1 MIDLNCS
8 VFPNGSFY
16 FIGEIMKIKDASRY
30 LRVHQTTIR
39 RLIKERKLRILA
51 DGSVNSEDLELIRLE
66 WQDRLQV
73 QPAKFIKHAKNY

>member
-1 MIDLNCS
+1 
-8 VFPNGSFY
+8 
-16 FIGEIMKIKDASRY
+16 MKITDASKY

-39 RLIKERKLRILA
+39 RLIKEKKLRTLA

>member
-1 MIDLNCS
+1 
-8 VFPNGSFY
+8 
-16 FIGEIMKIKDASRY
+16 MKIADASKY

-39 RLIKERKLRILA
+39 RLIKERKLRTLA

-73 QPAKFIKHAKNY
+73 KPAQFIKHAKNY

>member
-1 MIDLNCS
+1 
-8 VFPNGSFY
+8 
-16 FIGEIMKIKDASRY
+16 MKIKDASRY
-30 LRVHQTTIR
+30 LKVHQTTIR

>member
-1 MIDLNCS
+1 
-8 VFPNGSFY
+8 
-16 FIGEIMKIKDASRY
+16 MKIADASRY

-73 QPAKFIKHAKNY
+73 KPAKFIKHAKNY

>member
-1 MIDLNCS
+1 
-8 VFPNGSFY
+8 
-16 FIGEIMKIKDASRY
+16 MKIADASKY
-30 LRVHQTTIR
+30 LRVHQTTIT
-39 RLIKERKLRILA
+39 RLIKERKLRTLA

>member
-1 MIDLNCS
+1 
-8 VFPNGSFY
+8 
-16 FIGEIMKIKDASRY
+16 MKIKDASRY

-66 WQDRLQV
+66 WADRLQV

>member
-1 MIDLNCS
+1 
-8 VFPNGSFY
+8 
-16 FIGEIMKIKDASRY
+16 MKIQDASRY

>member
-1 MIDLNCS
+1 
-8 VFPNGSFY
+8 
-16 FIGEIMKIKDASRY
+16 MKIKDASRY